1 MQVKYTLFLLSFLL
15 ASSYWSQVF
24 IRGLSFWNEPT
35 LDIYKIDNEFSQQ
48 KTWIQ
53 SVNLDSM
60 GIFNAQLNLTAI
72 SKLQICDNKR
82 CSMLYAQPN
91 GRYLIELPAPTNDS
105 FYSQNEQDL
114 ELLFYQLD
122 TTDINYRI
130 LGFEAW
136 MDNYIADIYQL
147 KDIRSNEF
155 ILKVLAFKAE
165 TAMVYGEET
174 NAFLR
179 DYIKYSVGLTID
191 NFSVIG
197 GPTKQDKY
205 NFYLQTDS
213 VDYKQPKLIEYATLF
228 YEHYDSQVDQN
239 IRKGISL
246 ALEANDLE
254 ALVKTLVQDPLIYNT
269 AWAEFVATKLI
280 LEYEHA
286 QLIANELAISLL
298 RRLSVSAQQQ
308 ELREAA
314 NYFWLEKSK
323 LNNGKNWN
331 REYVENELGLKL
343 TKEKFI
349 YLHHYIPGNQKCI
362 AEMAALKRLAERYQ
376 SKLQIISIIPSE
388 MTWTNAD
395 NKAFEGANWQRIE
408 LATNH
413 DIWQQLSWKS
423 APAYMLLDPQLKVLY
438 LNALG
443 PLPNART
450 QTIDLVL
457 NQLFNN

>member
-48 KTWIQ
+48 KTWIK

-254 ALVKTLVQDPLIYNT
+254 ALVKTLVKDPFIYNT

-298 RRLSVSAQQQ
+298 RRLSVGAQQQ
-308 ELREAA
+308 ELRKAA
-314 NYFWLEKSK
+314 NYFWLE
-323 LNNGKNWN
+323 N
-331 REYVENELGLKL
+331 RLLCPHE
-343 TKEKFI
+343 
-349 YLHHYIPGNQKCI
+349 H
-362 AEMAALKRLAERYQ
+362 
-376 SKLQIISIIPSE
+376 
-388 MTWTNAD
+388 AD
-395 NKAFEGANWQRIE
+395 CSQHFG
-408 LATNH
+408 
-413 DIWQQLSWKS
+413 
-423 APAYMLLDPQLKVLY
+423 
-438 LNALG
+438 
-443 PLPNART
+443 T
-450 QTIDLVL
+450 QH
-457 NQLFNN
+457 

>member
-1 MQVKYTLFLLSFLL
+1 
-15 ASSYWSQVF
+15 
-24 IRGLSFWNEPT
+24 
-35 LDIYKIDNEFSQQ
+35 
-48 KTWIQ
+48 
-53 SVNLDSM
+53 
-60 GIFNAQLNLTAI
+60 
-72 SKLQICDNKR
+72 
-82 CSMLYAQPN
+82 
-91 GRYLIELPAPTNDS
+91 
-105 FYSQNEQDL
+105 
-114 ELLFYQLD
+114 
-122 TTDINYRI
+122 
-130 LGFEAW
+130 
-136 MDNYIADIYQL
+136 
-147 KDIRSNEF
+147 
-155 ILKVLAFKAE
+155 
-165 TAMVYGEET
+165 MVYGEET

-254 ALVKTLVQDPLIYNT
+254 ALVKTLVQDPFIYNT

-349 YLHHYIPGNQKCI
+349 YLHHYIPGNEKCI

-413 DIWQQLSWKS
+413 DVWQQLSWKS
-423 APAYMLLDPQLKVLY
+423 APAYLLLDPQLKVLY